1 MRDLRQELEDPQ
13 QPIAAQRGLPR
24 GEEQPGHH
32 VPGLRIRHLQG
43 QHEDPHAHP
52 RAAHVLVRRVREA
65 AQVKV
70 LAQRSPEAA
79 HGGESVQV
87 LATLS

>member
-1 MRDLRQELEDPQ
+1 MRPLRQELEDRQ
-13 QPIAAQRGLPR
+13 QPPAAQRGVPR

-32 VPGLRIRHLQG
+32 VPRLRLRHLQG
-43 QHEDPHAHP
+43 QHEGPHADP

-87 LATLS
+87 LSAIS